1 MGFYTVVI
9 LVSLLVLF
17 VFLIVIF
24 TPIVKAQLKAR
35 KLGVNISLKE
45 AHALSS
51 IPELPHE
58 FLNTAADLRKI
69 DRTVYMG
76 SLVDYHVAGGDLS
89 KLKDGLER
97 IKSSGKEVSFN
108 TLLLLNLAKKDI
120 QEALDNIDKVYKVDV
135 KDIEEN
141 GIKVNYY
148 GEFKIDFQDSFWVI
162 PDLEEIK
169 ESLKSKIIL
178 ALLSADPD
186 DKQLGEFITRKYLNK
201 SFWRDQSH
209 AIILHQE
216 IEITN

>member
-1 MGFYTVVI
+1 MGFYTVLI
-9 LVSLLVLF
+9 LVSLLVLV
-17 VFLIVIF
+17 VFLIVILS
-24 TPIVKAQLKAR
+24 PIIKAQLKAR
-35 KLGVNISLKE
+35 KLGVNITLKE

-51 IPELPHE
+51 IPELPNE
-58 FLNTAADLRKI
+58 FLDTAADLRKI

-76 SLVDYHVAGGDLS
+76 SLVDYHIAGGDLS

-120 QEALDNIDKVYKVDV
+120 QEAIDNIDKVYKVDL
-135 KDIEEN
+135 KEIEEN
-141 GIKVNYY
+141 GIKVNYQ
-148 GEFKIDFQDSFWVI
+148 GEFKIDFQDSFWVT

-169 ESLKSKIIL
+169 ENLKSKIIL
-178 ALLSADPD
+178 ALLSADPN
-186 DKQLGEFITRKYLNK
+186 DKKLGAFITHNYLNK